1 MDEKEFE
8 DLSEKIYVEFSI
20 DGVIITS
27 LKDVDEVKIKISKLI
42 QKVFKEYGSS
52 KINVQVSSFSEEDVA
67 LSIMQS
73 SYSDEEH

>member
-8 DLSEKIYVEFSI
+8 DLSEKIYVEFAI

-27 LKDVDEVKIKISKLI
+27 PKDVDKVKVKISKLI

-52 KINVQVSSFSEEDVA
+52 KVNVQISSFSEEDVA

-73 SYSDEEH
+73 SYSDQEH